1 MAAKHPNHPKKSKLS
16 NPYISCQ
23 ATISM
28 IHLQKLRTASIFKW
42 VSSNFV
48 ENHLRSSKS
57 PFERIGSIYIAQN
70 PRRFYGRK
78 RNVKP
83 ENIENVDE
91 TTLACDDNVRKVSP
105 AFRREAQAALLEYL
119 HSTRSLPFTD
129 AEHMSTNSPYF
140 LEKILKRIKGEGD
153 IRQSVVRY
161 LRYHPIN
168 EFEPFFE
175 SSGLK
180 PCEYNPLLPRKLMYL
195 SDDNL
200 LLNNYYVL
208 CNYGIDRNKIGKIFK
223 EAMEVF
229 RHDFGILP
237 SKLQAYEELGLHRS
251 FIGKVIVFSPQI
263 LIGDSNVEFVKV
275 IEILK
280 NMGLGFSWIEE
291 RVKSNSCNWRMMF
304 SFLNLFSQ
312 FDSDEKPLSR
322 LIQQH
327 PGLLLEGSG
336 DRALTLV
343 GLLLKFG
350 FTMNEILPMFLQF
363 PEIQVGKFVS
373 NLRQCVQFLNEIE
386 MEMEEIVNIV
396 QSHPILLGS
405 CTLKKTDS
413 LLTVLNVG
421 RKRLCKYIQEN
432 PEEIKKWVMGTK
444 VEQLPRSGEKEMSQ
458 MLKTKFLLDLGFV
471 ENSKQMEKAIKLI
484 RARGGELQ
492 ERFDCIVKAGI
503 DRKDVCRMIT
513 MTPHILNQTKDIIKM
528 KIDFLVNEMGYPIS
542 FLTLFPSYLT
552 YTVLRIKLRFAMYN
566 WLKDQRV
573 VDPKLTFI
581 TVTTCSDVT
590 FLTRYVNLH
599 PKGPQVWQDLR
610 KQLCSE

>member
-1 MAAKHPNHPKKSKLS
+1 
-16 NPYISCQ
+16 
-23 ATISM
+23 M

-291 RVKSNSCNWRMMF
+291 RVKSNPCNWRMMF

-471 ENSKQMEKAIKLI
+471 ENSKQMEKALKLI